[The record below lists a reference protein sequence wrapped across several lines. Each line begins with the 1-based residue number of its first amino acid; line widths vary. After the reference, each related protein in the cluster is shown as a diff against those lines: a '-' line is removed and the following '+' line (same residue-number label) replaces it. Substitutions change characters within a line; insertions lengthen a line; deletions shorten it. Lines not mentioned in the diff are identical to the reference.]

1 MGLKIEQGRIA
12 GGVWEGVLTGAATAP
27 GIEVLHEG
35 RAVEG
40 VEVHPVTGTAGSCT
54 VRVPIP
60 AWALNDGVQSFLV
73 QFYEEV
79 PPPPMIPPP
88 PGVMGKV
95 GAMGSVGVI
104 GTVGS
109 MGSGVGLTWAEAN
122 EARDAKASESARVRE
137 RNMAGRAKIF

>member
-40 VEVHPVTGTAGSCT
+40 VEVHPVAGTAGSFT

-73 QFYEEV
+73 QSGGAVLAQFTLV
-79 PPPPMIPPP
+79 AGQPPDQD
-88 PGVMGKV
+88 
-95 GAMGSVGVI
+95 
-104 GTVGS
+104 
-109 MGSGVGLTWAEAN
+109 LRAELSLLRA
-122 EARDAKASESARVRE
+122 ELDLLKRAFQRHVRE
-137 RNMAGRAKIF
+137 G

>member
-40 VEVHPVTGTAGSCT
+40 VEVHAVTGTAGSCT

-73 QFYEEV
+73 QSD
-79 PPPPMIPPP
+79 
-88 PGVMGKV
+88 GVTLAQFTLVAGQ
-95 GAMGSVGVI
+95 APDQD
-104 GTVGS
+104 
-109 MGSGVGLTWAEAN
+109 LRAELNLLRA
-122 EARDAKASESARVRE
+122 ELDLLKRAFQRHVRE
-137 RNMAGRAKIF
+137 G